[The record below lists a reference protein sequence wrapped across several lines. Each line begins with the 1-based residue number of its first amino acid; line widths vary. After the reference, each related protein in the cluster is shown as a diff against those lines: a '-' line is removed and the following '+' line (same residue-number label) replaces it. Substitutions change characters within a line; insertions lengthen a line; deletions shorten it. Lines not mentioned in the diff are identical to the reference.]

1 MSRVLE
7 EARKCT
13 RCGTERARGRSDA
26 GAALPRP
33 VTSCSRLST
42 QPALWTRQRM
52 HRYQVGE
59 KLGDGT
65 YGEVLRATNK
75 TSGEVVAIK
84 RFRTYPSR

>member
-1 MSRVLE
+1 
-7 EARKCT
+7 
-13 RCGTERARGRSDA
+13 
-26 GAALPRP
+26 
-33 VTSCSRLST
+33 
-42 QPALWTRQRM
+42 M

-84 RFRTYPSR
+84 RLRTYHSRSWPHSLAFSLGSSLGQRAPW

>member
-1 MSRVLE
+1 LE
-7 EARKCT
+7 ETKRWT
-13 RCGTERARGRSDA
+13 RCGTERVRVRSDA

-33 VTSCSRLST
+33 VTSFSCLSLSR
-42 QPALWTRQRM
+42 ALWTSHRM

-84 RFRTYPSR
+84 RFRTYPSC